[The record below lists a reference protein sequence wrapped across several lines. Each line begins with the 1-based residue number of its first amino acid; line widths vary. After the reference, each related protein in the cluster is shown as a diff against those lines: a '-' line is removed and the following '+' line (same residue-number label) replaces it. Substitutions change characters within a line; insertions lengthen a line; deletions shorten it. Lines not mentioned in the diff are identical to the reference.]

1 MRSVSE
7 TIELDLSLRQ
17 SRSVFRT
24 LAVVLL
30 PFAAGGVVWIFDGI
44 VDLVRIL
51 EPGINPYAMP
61 MAILKLLAGVIFIG
75 AEYAALSQSREAT
88 RRLETLRN
96 DPTRTVR
103 RMPAPFQASLFGP
116 YH

>member
-7 TIELDLSLRQ
+7 AIELDLSLRQ

-24 LAVVLL
+24 LAIVLL
-30 PFAAGGVVWIFDGI
+30 PFAAAGVFWIFDGI
-44 VDLVRIL
+44 AGLVRIPG
-51 EPGINPYAMP
+51 PGIDPYALP
-61 MAILKLLAGVIFIG
+61 IAILKLLAGVIFLG

-88 RRLETLRN
+88 RRLEILRN
-96 DPTRTVR
+96 DPSRTVR